1 MKTTF
6 DPVLFAKAIADETRQ
21 KIMSECCCCWLSVGE
36 IVDKMEVSQPTVS
49 HHLAILREAGL
60 VNIREEGKQT
70 FYTLNQERVAVC
82 CGQIILYC
90 ELNEKGPLPVKQ
102 VIQS

>member
-6 DPVLFAKAIADETRQ
+6 DPVLFTKAIADETRQ

-49 HHLAILREAGL
+49 HHLAILRDAGL

-82 CGQIILYC
+82 CGQIMLKFAP
-90 ELNEKGPLPVKQ
+90 ESQTTLTVKQ
-102 VIQS
+102 VIES